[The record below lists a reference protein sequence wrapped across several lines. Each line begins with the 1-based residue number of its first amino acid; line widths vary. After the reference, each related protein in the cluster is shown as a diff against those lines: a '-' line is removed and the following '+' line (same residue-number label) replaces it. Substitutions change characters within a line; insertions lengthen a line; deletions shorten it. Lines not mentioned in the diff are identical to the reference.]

1 VRVRYVSVGPG
12 SCGTRPAYGV
22 RPYDA
27 PILLDRVP
35 ASVRHSTR
43 GQFRGR
49 AEREPTRPCG
59 GEFFNPHP
67 PQCRH
72 LITER
77 NGASHTTSVACP
89 THTGRYAARLMGTT
103 APAAAKDTN
112 RGARNSSEPPVYES
126 AHKVTNR
133 HPTRPGA
140 CPLCASGMR
149 PHPDG
154 PVLAARSALPWS
166 GPGMTCSVG
175 SPEKDDA
182 VVGAACA
189 SGSPA

>member
-67 PQCRH
+67 PQCRY
-72 LITER
+72 LITEG

-89 THTGRYAARLMGTT
+89 THGTLRSPPDGNDSSRCGQGHQQGRQEQQRTARVRERVQG
-103 APAAAKDTN
+103 D
-112 RGARNSSEPPVYES
+112 EPPPDPPGRLPAVRL
-126 AHKVTNR
+126 R
-133 HPTRPGA
+133 HETPPGRA
-140 CPLCASGMR
+140 G
-149 PHPDG
+149 
-154 PVLAARSALPWS
+154 ARSAVS
-166 GPGMTCSVG
+166 A
-175 SPEKDDA
+175 A
-182 VVGAACA
+182 VVRAGHDVLRRVARER
-189 SGSPA
+189 